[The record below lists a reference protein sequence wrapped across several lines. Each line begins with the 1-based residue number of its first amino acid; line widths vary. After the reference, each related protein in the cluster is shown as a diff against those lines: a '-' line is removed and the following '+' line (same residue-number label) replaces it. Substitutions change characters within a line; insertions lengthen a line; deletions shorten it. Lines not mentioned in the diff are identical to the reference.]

1 MSRDYYRRV
10 SNSIVVSTPS
20 ASTNPTGGT
29 QTTQV
34 TYFMNTNGQNNQNVT
49 TPVTLMGQ
57 TSTTNAS
64 TGNDGDANFITL
76 TAINATI
83 EYLQANNI
91 TGVDKIEAT
100 EIDSVRIEG
109 DRIFSGTTD
118 ITNIFIDNTEFANE
132 QEKYEELI
140 VDFDGQT
147 TWTLNEA
154 INSPEKT
161 ELFVNGIKSDYLG
174 EFTISGNV
182 MTWLDANYIIET
194 TDDLEIIYK

>member
-1 MSRDYYRRV
+1 MSPPQLPLV
-10 SNSIVVSTPS
+10 
-20 ASTNPTGGT
+20 
-29 QTTQV
+29 
-34 TYFMNTNGQNNQNVT
+34 
-49 TPVTLMGQ
+49 GQ
-57 TSTTNAS
+57 TSTTNTS

-100 EIDSVRIEG
+100 EVDSVRIEG

>member
-49 TPVTLMGQ
+49 TPVTLVGQ